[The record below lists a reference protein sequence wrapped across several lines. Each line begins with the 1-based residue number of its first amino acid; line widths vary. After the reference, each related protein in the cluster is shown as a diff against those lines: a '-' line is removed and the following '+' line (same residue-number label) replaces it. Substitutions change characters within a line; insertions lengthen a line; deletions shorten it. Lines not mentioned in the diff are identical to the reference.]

1 MARNRVLI
9 LGIGNLILKDEGIGV
24 HVVRALEEHQLPP
37 EVELIDGGTAT
48 MDLLS
53 TFYESEC
60 IIVID
65 ALKANGEPGTIYRC
79 LPEDLVETSGR
90 PLSLH
95 QVGLL
100 DVLGM
105 ARQLGGNAAVV
116 IIGVEP
122 KEISWGLELT
132 EELQAIVPKV
142 VEVVKQELKGLG
154 SPILHS
160 SIIPKS
166 PSSR

>member
-1 MARNRVLI
+1 MTTKPVLI
-9 LGIGNLILKDEGIGV
+9 LGIGNLVLKDEGVGV
-24 HVVRALEEHQLPP
+24 HVVRALEKQKLPP
-37 EVELIDGGTAT
+37 GVNVIDGGTAT
-48 MDLLS
+48 MELLS
-53 TFYESEC
+53 PLFESER

-65 ALKANGEPGTIYRC
+65 ALKANGEPGSIYRC
-79 LPEDLVETSGR
+79 LPEDLTETSDR

-132 EELQAIVPKV
+132 EEVQAAVPKV
-142 VEVVKQELKGLG
+142 VEAVKQELKGLG
-154 SPILHS
+154 MDE
-160 SIIPKS
+160 
-166 PSSR
+166 

>member
-1 MARNRVLI
+1 MARKKVLI

-24 HVVRALEEHQLPP
+24 HVVRALEKQRLPAG
-37 EVELIDGGTAT
+37 VDLIDGGTAS
-48 MDLLS
+48 MELLS
-53 TFYESEC
+53 PIYESQW

-79 LPEDLVETSGR
+79 LPEDLMEISDR

-100 DVLGM
+100 DVLSM
-105 ARQLGGNAAVV
+105 ARQLGGNPAVV

-132 EELQAIVPKV
+132 EEIQAVVPKV
-142 VEVVKQELKGLG
+142 VAAVKQELKGLG
-154 SPILHS
+154 SPI
-160 SIIPKS
+160 PE
-166 PSSR
+166 

>member
-1 MARNRVLI
+1 MMAKNKVLI

-24 HVVRALEEHQLPP
+24 HVVRALQEKKLPP
-37 EVELIDGGTAT
+37 ELDIVDGGTAT

-53 TFYESEC
+53 VIYESDR

-65 ALKANGEPGTIYRC
+65 ALKAGGKPGTIYRC
-79 LPEDLVETSGR
+79 LPEDLMETPER

-95 QVGLL
+95 QLGLL

-105 ARQLGGNAAVV
+105 SRRLGANASVV

-132 EELQAIVPKV
+132 EELQAAVPRLI
-142 VEVVKQELKGLG
+142 EAVVKELRGLG
-154 SPILHS
+154 YVC
-160 SIIPKS
+160 
-166 PSSR
+166 

>member
-1 MARNRVLI
+1 MAHKKVLI

-24 HVVRALEEHQLPP
+24 HVVRALEEIELHP

-53 TFYESEC
+53 LIHKAERI
-60 IIVID
+60 IIVD
-65 ALKANGEPGTIYRC
+65 ALKAGGVPGTLYRC
-79 LPEDLVETSGR
+79 LPEELEDTSER

-105 ARQLGGNAAVV
+105 ARQLGGSAAVV

-122 KEISWGLELT
+122 KEISWGLDLT
-132 EELQAIVPKV
+132 EELRAAVPKV
-142 VEVVKQELKGLG
+142 VEAVCAELRGWG
-154 SPILHS
+154 YA
-160 SIIPKS
+160 
-166 PSSR
+166 